1 MKIHLV
7 RHGETNWNKERRIQ
21 GHSESSL
28 TPLGEQQA
36 KALKPVFE
44 KLNIARVHCS
54 SSHRTRQTAAH
65 IFAQSPVELIYED
78 EFKEIFLGPW
88 EAQLYDEILESDPE
102 GMNHFWH
109 EPHKFAVEGAETFAQ
124 LQERGKR
131 RLDQII
137 STGAQG
143 EEIVIVSHGAMIK
156 AILCAIEERP
166 LAKLWEPPRMHN
178 CAHSIV
184 PVSQQG
190 SPNKFETRI
199 IQYADVLQ

>member
-36 KALKPVFE
+36 KALQPVFE
-44 KLNIARVHCS
+44 KLKIARVYCS
-54 SSHRTRQTAAH
+54 SSQRTRQTAEH
-65 IFAQSPVELIYED
+65 IFAQSPVELIYAD

-88 EAQLYDEILESDPE
+88 EAQLYSEILETDPE
-102 GMNHFWH
+102 EMNHFWH
-109 EPHKFAVEGAETFAQ
+109 EPHKFAVAGAETFSQ

-131 RLDQII
+131 KLDQII
-137 STGAQG
+137 SAGVQG
-143 EEIVIVSHGAMIK
+143 EEVVIVSHGAMIK
-156 AILCAIEERP
+156 AILCAIEKRP

-184 PVSQQG
+184 EITPQE
-190 SPNKFETRI
+190 SPNSYNIQIT
-199 IQYADVLQ
+199 QYADVLQ